1 VQRVPR
7 LYHTKPHQ
15 LPNKT
20 TNFAFFTKSQGLP
33 ALQALENNFAS
44 CYACRNL
51 ALPAKETTMTNE
63 ELQHQLKLLESYR
76 EYARISIEQIVKFG
90 NQPPIHL
97 VTGLEEAQKEIRKI
111 KLALRDANQPFENLP
126 SDGEPVEQNHAP
138 RVGAAQLD
146 VADAQ
151 QQFEQ
156 MPLDEIP
163 TVAALPPNSRIELEP
178 NRIFVGRE
186 QDFRMLVKQLK
197 QGKVSVIIA
206 GIGGI
211 GKTQLAVELAYRYGQ
226 YFAGGV
232 YWVSFAD
239 LNAIPSE
246 IAECGIAMGLYDES
260 YKLSQAEQVQLTR
273 KAWDSPLPRLL
284 IFDNCDEQA
293 QVDAE
298 KLLLDYLPKAQSGS
312 RVLVT
317 SRRGHWSRKVAQH
330 TLESLSRD
338 QSIMLLQEYC
348 DWLNDAEAG
357 AIAHELGDLPLAL
370 HLAGAFLDEY
380 QGERFAQPANYL
392 KDIQAQRA
400 KHPSLNQSEQSIIAS
415 FELSFQRLD
424 QQRDALALAALAR
437 AACFA
442 PGELFPRALLSTS
455 LQNDNEELAVANA
468 IQRLIK
474 LGLLERSGENLRL
487 HRLLASY
494 IQTELADPQAQAD
507 IEAVLIDT
515 THSLVHDGFPSK
527 LQPILPHLYHCY
539 RAIEQQDTE
548 RNASLAMALGRAEY
562 KQHNYRQ
569 AEPLLERALRIH
581 EQTLGAEHPN
591 TATSLNNLAELYRAQ
606 GRYGEAEPLFE
617 RALRITETALGAEHP
632 DNAQCLNNLA
642 ALFYAQGWYGE
653 AEPLLERALRIYET
667 ALGAEHPHTATSL
680 GNLAE
685 LYRAQGRYGEAEPLY
700 LRALRIY
707 ETALGAEHPTT
718 AAALNNLAGLYESQG
733 RYGEA
738 EPLMERALRIRE
750 QALGAEHPDTAQ
762 SLNNLAGLYQ
772 AQGRYGE
779 AEPLYL
785 RALRIYETALGA
797 EHPHTATSLNNLA
810 SLYESQGRYGEAE
823 PLLERALRIREQAL
837 GAEHPDTAQ
846 SLNNLAGLYESQGR
860 YGEAEPLMERALHIH
875 EQVLGAEHPHTATSL
890 NNLASLYESQGR
902 YGEAEPLFERALRIT
917 ETTLGAEHPDTAQ
930 LLKNLIINYILQGHL
945 IKARVFLHSKRF
957 IYKQELKNQSAN
969 PASIQRSIKGISQL
983 LQHLNQRP
991 TRKR

>member
-1 VQRVPR
+1 
-7 LYHTKPHQ
+7 

-33 ALQALENNFAS
+33 ALHALENNFAS
-44 CYACRNL
+44 CYPCRNL

-63 ELQHQLKLLESYR
+63 ELQHQQELLDIHRERVRLLEQQRVAIGMKTDPYITMDLKK
-76 EYARISIEQIVKFG
+76 ARQ
-90 NQPPIHL
+90 
-97 VTGLEEAQKEIRKI
+97 EIYNI
-111 KLALRDANQPFENLP
+111 KLILRAEKIPFENPP
-126 SDGEPVEQNHAP
+126 SDGEPVEQNHVP

-163 TVAALPPNSRIELEP
+163 AVAALPPNSRIELEP

-474 LGLLERSGENLRL
+474 LGLLERNGENLRL

-494 IQTELADPQAQAD
+494 IQTEIADSQAQVD
-507 IEAVLIDT
+507 VEDVLIDEGYR
-515 THSLVHDGFPSK
+515 LVDGSHIIELRAILGHLRYAQQQAQEHQDITNIK
-527 LQPILPHLYHCY
+527 LLDIVACSEY
-539 RAIEQQDTE
+539 RAANYAQAQTLLEQAWQLCQQILE
-548 RNASLAMALGRAEY
+548 PENALNARILNDLGISLEVQGQY
-562 KQHNYRQ
+562 KQ
-569 AEPLLERALRIH
+569 AEPLYEQALRIR
-581 EQTLGAEHPN
+581 EQALGAEHPD
-591 TATSLNNLAELYRAQ
+591 TAISVGNLAGLYRSQ

-617 RALRITETALGAEHP
+617 RALRI
-632 DNAQCLNNLA
+632 
-642 ALFYAQGWYGE
+642 
-653 AEPLLERALRIYET
+653 YET
-667 ALGAEHPHTATSL
+667 ALGTEHPHTAT
-680 GNLAE
+680 
-685 LYRAQGRYGEAEPLY
+685 
-700 LRALRIY
+700 
-707 ETALGAEHPTT
+707 
-718 AAALNNLAGLYESQG
+718 
-733 RYGEA
+733 
-738 EPLMERALRIRE
+738 
-750 QALGAEHPDTAQ
+750 

-797 EHPHTATSLNNLA
+797 EHPDTAISVGNLAALYKVQGRYGEAEPLLVRALRINEQALGAEHPTTAVAFNNLA
-810 SLYESQGRYGEAE
+810 ALYRSQGRYGEAE
-823 PLLERALRIREQAL
+823 PLYLRALRIYETAL
-837 GAEHPDTAQ
+837 GAEHPDTAT
-846 SLNNLAGLYESQGR
+846 SLNNLAGLYQ
-860 YGEAEPLMERALHIH
+860 A
-875 EQVLGAEHPHTATSL
+875 
-890 NNLASLYESQGR
+890 QGR

-930 LLKNLIINYILQGHL
+930 LLKNLITNYILQGHL

-969 PASIQRSIKGISQL
+969 PASIQRSIKGINQL